1 MPTRPT
7 MIPQITTR
15 PSFPKSPKEIIKI
28 PKPGMKL
35 ESGIGMTMKEEKSKV
50 KNPIIFSALC
60 VVMKDKRDTG
70 FYYFPIH

>member
-1 MPTRPT
+1 

-35 ESGIGMTMKEEKSKV
+35 ESGIGMTMKEEKSSV

-60 VVMKDKRDTG
+60 VVMKDKRGRKILSTLR
-70 FYYFPIH
+70 I